1 MKMLERKEMKKMFQ
15 CQRDNRPTF
24 VMLVGLPGSGKS
36 TLIEKEYSNFCV
48 HSSDAIREELS
59 GDVNNQD
66 INKQVFDTLH
76 KRVKEDLTIGKNVVY
91 DATNISWK
99 RRKAFLQELNSIPCW
114 KDCILMATPFELCV
128 ERNNS
133 RERKVPYFVIER
145 MYKNFDIPWYN
156 EGWDAIEIA
165 YTNAAVMSQYGDW
178 SRFPTDHFNFNQES
192 KWHTETLGDHCL
204 KTLQYVQGQQA
215 ELRDIIKSETMIA
228 AALHDCGKPFCKAF
242 KDSRGNDSEFAHYY
256 NHENVG
262 AYNSLFYSKED
273 GIDSLLVAALIRY
286 HMVFHFFK
294 DWKQKTID
302 KYVAEFTSTNWLN
315 ELEFYKALQILHEG
329 DKNAH

>member
-1 MKMLERKEMKKMFQ
+1 MKILERKEMKLMLP

-76 KRVKEDLTIGKNVVY
+76 KRVKADLSIGKNVVY

-99 RRKAFLQELNSIPCW
+99 RRKAFLQELSSIPCW
-114 KDCILMATPFELCV
+114 KDCVLMATPFEVCV
-128 ERNNS
+128 QRNND
-133 RERKVPYFVIER
+133 RDRKVPYFVIER

-156 EGWDAIEIA
+156 EGWDSIEIA
-165 YTNAAVMSQYGDW
+165 YTNAQATNYYGDW
-178 SRFPTDHFNFNQES
+178 SHFITGHLNYLQES

-204 KTLQYVQGQQA
+204 KTLQYVQSQEI
-215 ELRDIIKSETMIA
+215 ELNDINRCETMIA
-228 AALHDCGKPFCKAF
+228 AALHDCGKPFCKTF
-242 KDSRGNDSEFAHYY
+242 KDSRGEITEFAHYY
-256 NHENVG
+256 SHENVG
-262 AYNSLFYSKED
+262 AYKSLFYGKED
-273 GIDSLLVAALIRY
+273 GVDSLLVAALIRW
-286 HMVFHFFK
+286 HMVLHFFK
-294 DWKQKTID
+294 DWKQKTIE
-302 KYVAEFTSTNWLN
+302 KYENEFTCTNWLN
-315 ELEFYKALQILHEG
+315 EQEFYKALKILHEG

>member
-1 MKMLERKEMKKMFQ
+1 MFS
-15 CQRDNRPTF
+15 CHRNNKPDF

-36 TLIEKEYSNFCV
+36 TLIEKEYTNYCV

-66 INKQVFDTLH
+66 INKQVFEVLH
-76 KRVKEDLTIGKNVVY
+76 KRVKEDLSNGKNVVY

-99 RRKAFLQELNSIPCW
+99 RRKAFLQELSSIPCW
-114 KDCILMATPFELCV
+114 KNCVIMATPFEMCV
-128 ERNNS
+128 ERNKA
-133 RERKVPYFVIER
+133 RERTVPYFVIER

-156 EGWDAIEIA
+156 EGWDVIEIA
-165 YTNAAVMSQYGDW
+165 YTNTAVMNHYGDW
-178 SRFPTDHFNFNQES
+178 SRFTQDHFDFNQDS
-192 KWHTETLGDHCL
+192 KWHSETLGDHCL
-204 KTLQYVQGQQA
+204 KTLLHVQSRQA
-215 ELRDIIKSETMIA
+215 DLREITRCETMIA

-242 KDSRGNDSEFAHYY
+242 KDSKGNDSEFAHYY

-262 AYNSLFYSKED
+262 AYNSLFYGKED
-273 GIDSLLVAALIRY
+273 GVDSLLVAALIRY

-294 DWKQKTID
+294 DWQQKTID
-302 KYVAEFTSTNWLN
+302 KYVSEFTSTNWLN
-315 ELEFYKALQILHEG
+315 EIEFYKALQILHEG

>member
-1 MKMLERKEMKKMFQ
+1 
-15 CQRDNRPTF
+15 
-24 VMLVGLPGSGKS
+24 MLVGLPGSGKS
-36 TLIEKEYSNFCV
+36 TYAGKFLYGYSI

-66 INKQVFDTLH
+66 INKQVFELLH
-76 KRVKEDLTIGKNVVY
+76 KRIKEDLLQGKDVVY

-99 RRKAFLQELNSIPCW
+99 RRKAFLQELSNIPCY
-114 KDCILMATPFELCV
+114 KDCVLIATPFELCV
-128 ERNNS
+128 ERNEN
-133 RERKVPYFVIER
+133 RDRKVPYFVIER

-156 EGWDAIEIA
+156 EGWDTIEIA
-165 YTNAAVMSQYGDW
+165 YTNARVTNQYGDW
-178 SRFPTDHFNFNQES
+178 GRFVIDHFDFNQDN

-204 KTLQYVQGQQA
+204 KTLEYVESREADLTPGN
-215 ELRDIIKSETMIA
+215 SCETKIA
-228 AALHDCGKPFCKAF
+228 AALHDCGKPFCKTF

-262 AYNSLFYSKED
+262 AYNSLFYGKED
-273 GIDSLLVAALIRY
+273 GVDSLIVAALIRY
-286 HMVFHFFK
+286 HMIPHFFK

-302 KYVAEFTSTNWLN
+302 KYEAEFNSPGYTT
-315 ELEFYKALQILHEG
+315 EIKFYDALKILHEG